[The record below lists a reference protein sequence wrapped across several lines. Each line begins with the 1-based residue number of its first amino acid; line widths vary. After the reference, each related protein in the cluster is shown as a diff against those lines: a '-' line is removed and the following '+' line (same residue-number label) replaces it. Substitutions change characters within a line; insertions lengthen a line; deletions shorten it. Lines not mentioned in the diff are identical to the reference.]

1 MNTQRVKS
9 VLTVTNGYM
18 FTHVTTGSA
27 FESYTETG
35 MVYVGESRTIS

>member
-18 FTHVTTGSA
+18 STHVTTESA
-27 FESYTETG
+27 FETYTEPR